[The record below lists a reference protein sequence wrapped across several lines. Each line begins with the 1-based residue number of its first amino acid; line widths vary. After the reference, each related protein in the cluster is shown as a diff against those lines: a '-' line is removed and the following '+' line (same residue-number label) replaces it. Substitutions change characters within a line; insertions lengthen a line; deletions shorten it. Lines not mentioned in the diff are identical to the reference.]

1 MAFMDAKSLASLKLR
16 PIKKTFKKYP
26 TLLKNKNFF
35 SLCSLKDF
43 VFESQV

>member
-26 TLLKNKNFF
+26 TLLRNRKKNC
-35 SLCSLKDF
+35 LHSLKDF
-43 VFESQV
+43 AFESQM